1 MKIFKILFFFL
12 LSFNLHSQCWFNNM
26 LVDVA
31 NGSNDF
37 KLFFKDATTSHY
49 DAYKYLY
56 NGNLEKTKVDL
67 LTSLVNDLNNTKYEL
82 KKIFD
87 SDISEIEI
95 WKKIKDDPFYA
106 GEFIKESTDTRWL
119 KWKDREF
126 FKVVTK
132 KGNYFEIAMLNKVKT
147 KTGPEYEKLLKEIPD
162 IGERKLIS
170 QMQFCLP
177 GFKIPCKKKGEYF
190 IADQVWIKY
199 DNRGRIQDMV
209 VVDAKLSEGTALT
222 SGQTAAKNQSGKGSL
237 AYKPID
243 SKIKDETSNLDLPD
257 EINQGILIE
266 IKSFYKLFGDG
277 NSNFVGLKKL

>member
-1 MKIFKILFFFL
+1 
-12 LSFNLHSQCWFNNM
+12 M